1 MNRVIT
7 SIEPVGVREF
17 SSSDSERKTLYFE
30 GKPIHFRGHY
40 EQICNYAVVRCQ
52 FFLPLRAVCLCCSAR
67 ERATF
72 TLKTVDLNSGEHLHP
87 SWQGYALT
95 RRVPVLEIDGF
106 ELSESSAITEFWKRA
121 LHRHSGSVSTHTM
134 YKIALGRASSGV
146 IRSDLMPIREERSTD
161 VVFAGVKK
169 GPLSEAGKASAEK
182 LFATASSLLSHGKQ
196 NLFGEWCIADCDLA
210 LMLNRPVLNGDEVPE
225 ALAEYATFQWQRAS
239 VQRFIALSAK
249 RSC

>member
-1 MNRVIT
+1 MSKPAIT
-7 SIEPVGVREF
+7 LWSDANFF
-17 SSSDSERKTLYFE
+17 SPYVLSVYVALQEK
-30 GKPIHFRGHY
+30 G
-40 EQICNYAVVRCQ
+40 
-52 FFLPLRAVCLCCSAR
+52 LP
-67 ERATF
+67 F
-72 TLKTVDLNSGEHLHP
+72 TLKTVDLNSGEHLQP

-121 LHRHSGSVSTHTM
+121 FRLRSGSVSIHTM
-134 YKIALGRASSGV
+134 YKKRARARQV
-146 IRSDLMPIREERSTD
+146 QAWIRSDLMPIREERSTD

-169 GPLSEAGKASAEK
+169 APLSDAGKASAEK
-182 LFATASSLLSHGKQ
+182 LFATAGSLLSHGKQ

-210 LMLNRPVLNGDEVPE
+210 LMLNRLVLNGDEVPE